1 MWIIPAEDYG
11 KGIEQETGEQ
21 TCLIMVSG
29 FPFRC
34 PGPEKVPNDLVLVA
48 ASVRLFIAKHLQL
61 TNKPPT
67 CICHSRG
74 QLTFNLLTLDVSPD
88 V

>member
-1 MWIIPAEDYG
+1 MPAEDYR
-11 KGIEQETGEQ
+11 KGIEQEKGEQ
-21 TCLIMVSG
+21 MCLIMVSG

-61 TNKPPT
+61 TNKSLHLHR
-67 CICHSRG
+67 HSRG
-74 QLTFNLLTLDVSPD
+74 QLTFNLLTLDVLPD
-88 V
+88 A